1 MDINKKILTDE
12 QIKNLPLFFKVI
24 YYNEM
29 VSIEAENR
37 LMKYN
42 NNIHAV
48 EMRHYNHNRK
58 ICLPY
63 ELTQYVKK

>member
-48 EMRHYNHNRK
+48 EMRHYLSLIHISEPTR
-58 ICLPY
+58 P
-63 ELTQYVKK
+63 

>member
-42 NNIHAV
+42 NNDNI
-48 EMRHYNHNRK
+48 
-58 ICLPY
+58 
-63 ELTQYVKK
+63 TQMIPPVSLK

>member
-48 EMRHYNHNRK
+48 EMR
-58 ICLPY
+58 
-63 ELTQYVKK
+63 

>member
-48 EMRHYNHNRK
+48 KMRHYNPNRK

-63 ELTQYVKK
+63 ELTQFVKK